1 MREGILERFTKPT
14 GDGAVNGPAMAASLS
29 EATANGSTSFEY
41 ELLAAL
47 QAIRAG
53 DFSVRMSG
61 EQVGARGRIVETFN
75 EIAAANQRMAQQL
88 ERVGQDVGRD
98 GRTRQRVKLGVS
110 SCAWVPVSR
119 KKPFRSPPCF
129 CRNTGCQLSSLPALF
144 CVSK

>member
-1 MREGILERFTKPT
+1 MREGILERSTKPT
-14 GDGAVNGPAMAASLS
+14 GDGAVNGPALAASLS
-29 EATANGSTSFEY
+29 GPTAATGNGSTPFEY

-110 SCAWVPVSR
+110 GGLG
-119 KKPFRSPPCF
+119 
-129 CRNTGCQLSSLPALF
+129 RNGGFDQHF
-144 CVSK
+144 DR